1 MKTISKTSGKFVQG
15 AKFGAHFLGDYVYGH
30 FIHLVRDLALL
41 VVEWF
46 GGFARD
52 LEVMGSI
59 PAT

>member
-1 MKTISKTSGKFVQG
+1 MCQIWDYN
-15 AKFGAHFLGDYVYGH
+15 FLGEYVYDR